1 MTSYLDLSLFC
12 LEDIPLEGYTLESDD
27 NWSAIIEDRFG
38 YELPGLS
45 VDARLFAQEDK
56 GYAQLLSRQNNT
68 CTGLFINI
76 IISSLYSSNFYYYCK
91 FCEILTIFFCRSF
104 VIDKQLTHKIKTNI
118 INVNLAC
125 ISNMKLRKTNRMKLQ
140 HHYCV
145 RFSQRK

>member
-1 MTSYLDLSLFC
+1 MTSYLDFSLLC

-68 CTGLFINI
+68 CRGLFINI
-76 IISSLYSSNFYYYCK
+76 IISSLYSCNFCCL
-91 FCEILTIFFCRSF
+91 FCEILTIF
-104 VIDKQLTHKIKTNI
+104 
-118 INVNLAC
+118 
-125 ISNMKLRKTNRMKLQ
+125 
-140 HHYCV
+140 
-145 RFSQRK
+145 